1 MRVDECECTSASGRL
16 RVDECEWRRGGGAA
30 RGAVIKH
37 VYTIN
42 IESIDLIDGRSVGR
56 NLFGGDVFQNSEKI
70 VLILKTVDSLEHS
83 VIDC

>member
-1 MRVDECECTSASGRL
+1 MRIYLQIEHVLKHVLKQQNSWPL
-16 RVDECEWRRGGGAA
+16 GAA